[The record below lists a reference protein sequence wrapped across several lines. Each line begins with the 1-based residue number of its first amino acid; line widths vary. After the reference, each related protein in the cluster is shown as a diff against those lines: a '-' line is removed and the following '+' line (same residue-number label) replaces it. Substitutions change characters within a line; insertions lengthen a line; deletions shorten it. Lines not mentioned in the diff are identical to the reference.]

1 MSVSPSVQN
10 RSSLPG
16 WVRDYLELSKPR
28 VVGMSGFATLVGFY
42 MAHSGPIQTASFL
55 LALATA
61 VGTILVGAGACALN
75 QVMERDHDAK
85 MDRTANR
92 PIPAGRVSVRDGWLF
107 GIVASVVGLGSL
119 AVFVNPVCACVALV
133 TLVSYLGVYTPLK
146 RVTPLA
152 VVVGAFPG
160 ALPPVIGWTAVTGSL
175 DAMAALPFAILFVWQ
190 LPHFMSIAWMYK
202 EDFARAGYPVLPV
215 VDPSGKRTVRHM
227 IVYSLALIP
236 VSLLPTPMGLA
247 GNFYYFGTFVCGFA
261 FLAVACE
268 VARLKTRA
276 AARQH
281 VLASLLYLS
290 IVFTL
295 LTIDKVAS

>member
-1 MSVSPSVQN
+1 MSESPSVRN
-10 RSSLPG
+10 RAAVPG

-42 MAHSGPIQTASFL
+42 VAHSGPIQTVSLL
-55 LALATA
+55 LALATV
-61 VGTILVGAGACALN
+61 VGTILAGAGASALN
-75 QVMERDHDAK
+75 QVMERDHDAR

-92 PIPAGRVSVRDGWLF
+92 PIPARRVSVRDGLIF
-107 GIVASVVGLGSL
+107 GSLVSIAGLGLL
-119 AVFVNPVCACVALV
+119 AICVNPVCACVALL
-133 TLVSYLGVYTPLK
+133 TLVVYLAVYTPLK

-160 ALPPVIGWTAVTGSL
+160 ALPPVIGWTAATGSL
-175 DAMAALPFAILFVWQ
+175 DPMAALPFAILFVWQ

-215 VDPSGKRTVRHM
+215 VDPSGRRTVRHM
-227 IVYSLALIP
+227 IVYSLVLIP
-236 VSLLPTPMGLA
+236 VSLLPTLLGLA
-247 GNFYYFGTFVCGFA
+247 GKYYYFGTFVGGFA

-281 VLASLLYLS
+281 VLASLVYLTL
-290 IVFTL
+290 VFGL